1 MKLSF
6 EVARTVDQ
14 VASEFV
20 HHMFP
25 SFRMP
30 CFLAC
35 PDDLHAQ
42 AIMVAIAQAAVAKG
56 VATEV
61 IDLRPAPAELLDGV
75 TQRLCGFEGRRDQ
88 KQAAPVRVLALE
100 GFDLL
105 EGPGND
111 GPTYPF
117 RSRFQFD
124 EDFRWLFLGRDWHRL
139 RRLFGSYRHP
149 LYHAASDI
157 TPPPWRV

>member
-1 MKLSF
+1 MGVLSAVVPSSGRF
-6 EVARTVDQ
+6 LGGGTKRGRLWVGKWAFVGWRRGVSSEAITEVARTVDQ

-42 AIMVAIAQAAVAKG
+42 AVVAAIARAAGAKE

-75 TQRLCGFEGRRDQ
+75 TERLCGFGGR
-88 KQAAPVRVLALE
+88 
-100 GFDLL
+100 
-105 EGPGND
+105 
-111 GPTYPF
+111 
-117 RSRFQFD
+117 
-124 EDFRWLFLGRDWHRL
+124 
-139 RRLFGSYRHP
+139 
-149 LYHAASDI
+149 SD
-157 TPPPWRV
+157 R

>member
-1 MKLSF
+1 
-6 EVARTVDQ
+6 
-14 VASEFV
+14 
-20 HHMFP
+20 MFP

-42 AIMVAIAQAAVAKG
+42 AVMAAIAQAAEAKG

-61 IDLRPAPAELLDGV
+61 IDLRPAPAELLNRV
-75 TQRLCGFEGRRDQ
+75 TQRLCGFGGGRDGR
-88 KQAAPVRVLALE
+88 QAPPVRVLALE

-111 GPTYPF
+111 GPTYSF
-117 RSRFQFD
+117 RSEFQFD

-139 RRLFGSYRHP
+139 RRLFGSYRLP